1 MQSVS
6 VQKITPLLFV
16 ESLEPCVRFWTERM
30 GFEKTIEV
38 PDGDKLSFALLKK
51 GELEIMYQSF
61 ASADQS
67 GTVIGPLA
75 RKGPSFLYIE
85 VADLKEI
92 VTALRG
98 IDLAIPVHDTFYGA
112 KELSVQDP
120 AGHFISF
127 AQQGAVDQKPA

>member
-1 MQSVS
+1 MKSVS
-6 VQKITPLLFV
+6 VQKITPILFV
-16 ESLEPCVRFWTERM
+16 ESLEPCVKFWTERM

-38 PDGDKLSFALLKK
+38 PDGDKLAFALLKK

-61 ASADQS
+61 DSADKS
-67 GTVIGPLA
+67 DPMVGVLA

-92 VTALRG
+92 VTALQG
-98 IDLAIPVHDTFYGA
+98 IDLASAVHDTFYGA
-112 KELSVQDP
+112 KELSVKDP

-127 AQQGAVDQKPA
+127 AQQGAADKQ

>member
-1 MQSVS
+1 MKSVS
-6 VQKITPLLFV
+6 VQKITSILFA
-16 ESLEPCVRFWTERM
+16 ESLEPCVRFWVERM

-38 PDGDKLSFALLKK
+38 PEGDKLAFVLLKK

-61 ASADQS
+61 DSADKS
-67 GTVIGPLA
+67 DMAVGVLA

-92 VTALRG
+92 VAALRG

-112 KELSVQDP
+112 KELSVKDP

-127 AQQGAVDQKPA
+127 AQQGAADQH